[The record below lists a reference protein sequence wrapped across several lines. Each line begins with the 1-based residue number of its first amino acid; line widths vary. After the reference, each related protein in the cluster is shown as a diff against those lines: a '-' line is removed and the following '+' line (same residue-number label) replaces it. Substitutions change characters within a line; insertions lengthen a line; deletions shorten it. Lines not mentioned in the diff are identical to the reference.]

1 MTTRLPTQD
10 SAILTAVTIADELL
24 KAQDENNRLRKELM
38 EASRRID
45 EMNKSGE
52 DTK

>member
-1 MTTRLPTQD
+1 MATRLPVQD

-24 KAQDENNRLRKELM
+24 KSQDDNNRLRKELM
-38 EASRRID
+38 EAHRKID